1 VNLELTPTW
10 SGIAPLLIASIARH
24 GDHPDP
30 SMDAPA
36 EVLRMARAIDAWN
49 RRAPALV
56 ELLSEARECLRDDEC
71 VIADDNIRRALSLL
85 GGDQ

>member
-1 VNLELTPTW
+1 MNLAPTW
-10 SGIAPLLIASIARH
+10 RGIAPLLIESIARH

-30 SMDAPA
+30 SMDAYA
-36 EVLRMARAIDAWN
+36 EVLRMATAIDEWN

-56 ELLSEARECLRDDEC
+56 ELLCEARECLRDDEC

>member
-1 VNLELTPTW
+1 MNLAPTW
-10 SGIAPLLIASIARH
+10 SGIAPLLIQTIARE
-24 GDHPDP
+24 GDAP
-30 SMDAPA
+30 SLPAPA
-36 EVLRMARAIDAWN
+36 EVLRMATAIDEWN

-85 GGDQ
+85 GGDK